1 MPLNSDLLNDDLQF
15 EIGECV
21 RLLGSDKIG
30 YICDI
35 RIDNAKALY
44 TVDCFYDC
52 DGESLCDYLF
62 TVEEHEIAKL

>member
-1 MPLNSDLLNDDLQF
+1 MQLNSDLSNDNPQF

-21 RLLGSDKIG
+21 RLIGQGKVG

-35 RIDNAKALY
+35 RIVNAKALY

-52 DGESLCDYLF
+52 GGESLCDYLF